1 MVYIVCVLLLLL
13 FTSCITR
20 KSITNEQH
28 QSSRTDTCYIKESY
42 CDIREVPMVDS
53 AYVRMYLECDSNGN
67 VLTRELE
74 KWRGRALAVNVNA
87 ITPIPGKRLIEIKTI
102 IDTMQVAHWRNMY
115 YSLKDQRIYESSD
128 NKVVIE
134 KKSPTTL
141 RTIIAFIILLTIIAV
156 LIVAFIKSKLL
167 P

>member
-1 MVYIVCVLLLLL
+1 
-13 FTSCITR
+13 
-20 KSITNEQH
+20 
-28 QSSRTDTCYIKESY
+28 
-42 CDIREVPMVDS
+42 MVDS